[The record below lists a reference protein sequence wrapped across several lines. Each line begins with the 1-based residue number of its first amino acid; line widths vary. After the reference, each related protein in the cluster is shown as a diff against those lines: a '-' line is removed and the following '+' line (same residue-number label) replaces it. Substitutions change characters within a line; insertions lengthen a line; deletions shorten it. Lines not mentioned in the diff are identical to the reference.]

1 VVVKRRYESAYRQEQ
16 AQLTRRAILNAA
28 AKLFVEPGY
37 AATPLT
43 TIAAEAGVA
52 IQTVYKIFGS
62 KRDLLS
68 ALVDVTVAGDD
79 EPVPLAERQ
88 FVSDIQA
95 LPGAR
100 AKLARYAAHLTDTH
114 ARNATVMV
122 ALAGA
127 ATADPDAAA
136 IWRKNMDER
145 RQAMT
150 MFAAEL
156 AGTAELTVDMDT
168 AIDVLWLA
176 MDVRNYDWL
185 VRERG
190 WPPEKFQRWY
200 VDTVAAAI
208 LGPTTM
214 EPADTG

>member
-1 VVVKRRYESAYRQEQ
+1 
-16 AQLTRRAILNAA
+16 
-28 AKLFVEPGY
+28 
-37 AATPLT
+37 
-43 TIAAEAGVA
+43 
-52 IQTVYKIFGS
+52 
-62 KRDLLS
+62 
-68 ALVDVTVAGDD
+68 
-79 EPVPLAERQ
+79 VPLAERQ
-88 FVSDIQA
+88 FVTDIQA

-100 AKLARYAAHLTDTH
+100 AKLARYAAHLADTH
-114 ARNATVMV
+114 ARQATVMV

-136 IWRKNMDER
+136 IWRKNLDER

-156 AGTAELTVDMDT
+156 AATGELTVDVET
-168 AIDVLWLA
+168 AVDVLWLA

-185 VRERG
+185 IRERG

-208 LGPTTM
+208 LGRSSM
-214 EPADTG
+214 EPADAG

>member
-1 VVVKRRYESAYRQEQ
+1 VVVKRRYESAHRQEQ
-16 AQLTRRAILNAA
+16 ARLTRRAILNAA
-28 AKLFVEPGY
+28 AKRFVDPGY

-43 TIAAEAGVA
+43 AIAAEAGVA

-62 KRDLLS
+62 KKVLLS

-88 FVSDIQA
+88 FVTDIQA

-100 AKLARYAAHLTDTH
+100 AKLARYAAHLADTH
-114 ARNATVMV
+114 ARQATVMV

-136 IWRKNMDER
+136 IWRKNLDER

-156 AGTAELTVDMDT
+156 AATGELTVDVET
-168 AIDVLWLA
+168 AVDVLWLA

-185 VRERG
+185 IRERG

-208 LGPTTM
+208 LGRSTM
-214 EPADTG
+214 EPADAG